1 MSELTPKQVVAELD
15 KYIIGQDDAKRE
27 VAIALRNR
35 YRRSLLP
42 EDLKEEV
49 TPKNILMIG
58 PTGVG
63 KTEIARRMAKIVD
76 APFLKVEAT
85 KFTEVGYVGR
95 DVDSIVKDLVD
106 VSIRLVKQQRRESVK
121 EKAEKNA
128 EEELLDL
135 LLQDK
140 SISKKQ
146 RDQNFFSMLFQNPNQ
161 LPKPAT
167 ETDEEKQERL
177 SRREQMRRD
186 LRNGLLENE
195 IIEIEVED
203 NSSGIGIE
211 IAGISPDIN
220 MGDMFQGILP
230 QKTKTRK
237 VSVSEGRKILENQE
251 ADKLIDM
258 DSVIDSAIYR
268 AEQFGIVF
276 IDEIDKIARK
286 NKATGHG
293 PDVSGEGVQRDILPL
308 VEGCSVNTKYG
319 PVKTD
324 YMLFIG
330 AGAFNVASVDDLI
343 PELQGRFPVH
353 VNLNPLS
360 KEDLKLI
367 LTKPENSL
375 IKQYTALLS
384 MDGVNISFTEDAL
397 EEIAEYADMA
407 NRNVIN
413 TGARRLHTIIENVLD
428 EISFHAGDV
437 NPPVDVTIDREYVK
451 QHIKDELKEI
461 DLNKFMI

>member
-1 MSELTPKQVVAELD
+1 
-15 KYIIGQDDAKRE
+15 
-27 VAIALRNR
+27 
-35 YRRSLLP
+35 
-42 EDLKEEV
+42 
-49 TPKNILMIG
+49 
-58 PTGVG
+58 
-63 KTEIARRMAKIVD
+63 
-76 APFLKVEAT
+76 
-85 KFTEVGYVGR
+85 
-95 DVDSIVKDLVD
+95 
-106 VSIRLVKQQRRESVK
+106 
-121 EKAEKNA
+121 
-128 EEELLDL
+128 
-135 LLQDK
+135 
-140 SISKKQ
+140 
-146 RDQNFFSMLFQNPNQ
+146 
-161 LPKPAT
+161 
-167 ETDEEKQERL
+167 
-177 SRREQMRRD
+177 
-186 LRNGLLENE
+186 
-195 IIEIEVED
+195 
-203 NSSGIGIE
+203 
-211 IAGISPDIN
+211 
-220 MGDMFQGILP
+220 
-230 QKTKTRK
+230 
-237 VSVSEGRKILENQE
+237 
-251 ADKLIDM
+251 M

-397 EEIAEYADMA
+397 DEIAEYADMA
-407 NRNVIN
+407 NKNVIN